1 MKILELR
8 FKNVGSLYGE
18 WVIDFTDPEY
28 VAGGI
33 FALTGP
39 TGAGKS
45 TILDAICLAL
55 YGATPR
61 LGKITR
67 SGNEI
72 MSRQTGECYAEVL
85 FESQAGRFRCHW
97 EQRRARKKAEGN
109 LQDQEHQIA
118 DADTGKP
125 IETKKSLVGWVI
137 EEKTGMD
144 FDRFTRSILLAQG
157 GFDTFLKADVEQK
170 SRILEQITG
179 TEIYSEISRRVHE
192 RQRDEREK
200 LNLLNAETS
209 GIVILEPEQEKE
221 IQDDLAAKQKQE
233 NELAEKSTETGK
245 AITWLTTIEDLKKEI
260 LSLTDEAAKLKTDT
274 EAFKPER
281 AKLEQA
287 VKAASLDGTYVS
299 VTSLRKQQTD
309 DQTSLKTD
317 EAALPELET
326 SANTQAEALKAAEQI
341 TLKSKEDLKTA
352 ALLIQKIRSLD
363 QKIAEQ
369 TKAVSE
375 GADACTRE
383 AAKIETEKQIR
394 VKEQEKR
401 TAAEKTLEAAELYL
415 KENAQDEWLI
425 SGLAGIEEQIGNL
438 LTKQQEI
445 TQKETDLKKADMAVA
460 DATKKL
466 EEASRQCSLKKQGL
480 ATAGKNLQQ
489 GKDALSQLLGDK
501 LLREYR
507 TEKETLL
514 REMAFIRKIE
524 ELEDHRF
531 KLEDGKPCPLCGST
545 EHPFAKGNVPVPDE
559 IEQKIESLTKL
570 IDKADEQEAAIK
582 KLEQAE
588 TTARN
593 NLNNSEKLETEA
605 ANNKKAA
612 EKTLTELKDALTKLR
627 TGFDELKLA
636 VSGKL
641 QPLGITEIPE
651 SEVEALLASLKSR
664 LKAWQKQAKL
674 KTDIEKQIADINSEV
689 KRLDAVIDTQVKA
702 LTEKQENLERLK
714 TELTEGTEERKQL
727 YGDKKPDEEEA
738 RLNKAITDAEKAEK
752 KSRDLNNELQQKLT
766 TAKSHIEALKKR
778 IEHRTP
784 ELEKAETDFSTAL
797 TPAGFADEKYFL
809 EARLPHEERESLS
822 SRAKELDN
830 AGTELKAKQKD
841 RETRLATEVTKKL
854 TDKTLE
860 ELEPQFKEYEE
871 SLKLLRDAIAGL
883 KHRLSENAAAKE
895 RIKEKQS
902 ATLAQKKECHR
913 WEKLHGLIGSADGK
927 KYRNFAQGLTFELMV
942 SHANRQ
948 LEKMTDRY
956 LLIRDEQQPL
966 ELNVMDNY
974 QAGEIRSTKNLSG
987 GESFIV
993 SLTLALGLSKMAS
1006 RKVRVDSLFLDE
1018 GFGTLDDES
1027 LETALETLSGLQQDG
1042 KLIGIISHVSA
1053 MKERISTQINI
1064 TPVSGGRSSLSGP
1077 GCTKIGVRAGG
1088 QSNG

>member
-8 FKNVGSLYGE
+8 FKNLNSLYGE
-18 WVIDFTDPEY
+18 WIIDFKDPEY
-28 VAGGI
+28 VSNGI

-61 LGKITR
+61 LGKITK

-85 FESQAGRFRCHW
+85 FESQAGRFRSHW

-118 DADTGKP
+118 DAITGKP
-125 IETKKSLVGWVI
+125 IETKKSLVGAVI

-157 GFDTFLKADVEQK
+157 GFDTFLKADVEEK
-170 SRILEQITG
+170 SKILEQITG

-200 LNLLNAETS
+200 LNILNAETS
-209 GIVILEPEQEKE
+209 GIVILEPDEEQE
-221 IQDDLAAKQKQE
+221 IQGDLEENQKQE
-233 NELAEKSTETGK
+233 TELACKSTETDK
-245 AITWLTTIEDLKKEI
+245 AITWLTTIDSLKKEI
-260 LSLTDEAAKLKTDT
+260 LSLTDEATKLKADI

-287 VKAASLDGTYVS
+287 VKAASLDGTYA
-299 VTSLRKQQTD
+299 TLAALRKQQAH
-309 DQTSLKTD
+309 DQSSLKTE
-317 EAALPELET
+317 EATLPELET
-326 SANTQAEALKAAEQI
+326 SANTQAETLKAAEI
-341 TLKSKEDLKTA
+341 LTLKVKEDLKA
-352 ALLIQKIRSLD
+352 ASPLIQKIRSLD

-369 TKAVSE
+369 AKTVSKDDE
-375 GADACTRE
+375 TCIKE
-383 AAKIETEKQIR
+383 AKKIEADKQVLLKEK
-394 VKEQEKR
+394 EKR
-401 TAAEKTLEAAELYL
+401 STAEKKLENTEQYL
-415 KENAQDEWLI
+415 KEHAQDEWLI
-425 SGLAGIEEQIGNL
+425 SGLAGIEEQFSSL
-438 LTKQQEI
+438 LAKQREI
-445 TQKETDLKKADMAVA
+445 TQKETDIKNADKAVVEAS
-460 DATKKL
+460 KKL
-466 EEASRQCSLKKQGL
+466 EATTKQCSLKKEELEAATQSHKQG
-480 ATAGKNLQQ
+480 N
-489 GKDALSQLLGDK
+489 DALSELLGDK

-507 TEKETLL
+507 TEKESLL
-514 REMAFIRKIE
+514 REIAFIKKIE
-524 ELEDHRF
+524 ELEDHRA
-531 KLEDGKPCPLCGST
+531 KLEDGKPCPLCGAT
-545 EHPFAKGNVPVPDE
+545 EHPFAEGNVPVPDE
-559 IEQKIESLTKL
+559 IEQKIESLSKL
-570 IDKADEQEAAIK
+570 ITKAEDQEAAIK

-588 TTARN
+588 TTARK
-593 NLNNSEKLETEA
+593 NLNDGEKLETNA
-605 ANNKKAA
+605 ANEKKAT
-612 EKTLTELKDALTKLR
+612 EKTLTVLKETLTKLR
-627 TGFDELKLA
+627 TSFEELKLA

-651 SEVEALLASLKSR
+651 SEVLTLLESLKAR
-664 LKAWQKQAKL
+664 LKAWQELSKQ
-674 KTDIEKQIADINSEV
+674 KTEIEKQIATIDSEI
-689 KRLDAVIDTQVKA
+689 KRLDAVIETQIKT

-714 TELTEGTEERKQL
+714 KELADGTEERKNL
-727 YGDKKPDEEEA
+727 YSDKKPDDEEG
-738 RLNKAITDAEKAEK
+738 RLNKGIADAEKAEK
-752 KSRDLNNELQQKLT
+752 KARDLNTEVQQKLT
-766 TAKSHIEALKKR
+766 TAKTHVESLKKR
-778 IEHRTP
+778 VELRAP
-784 ELEKAETDFSTAL
+784 ELKKAETDFWAAL
-797 TPAGFADEKYFL
+797 TTAGFADEKLFL
-809 EARLPHEERESLS
+809 EARLTSEERESLT

-830 AGTELKAKQKD
+830 AQTDLKARRKD
-841 RETRLATEVTKKL
+841 RETRLTTEITKKI
-854 TDKTLE
+854 TDKALE
-860 ELEPQFKEYEE
+860 ELEPQFKEYEG
-871 SLKLLRDAIAGL
+871 SLKELRDAIAAL
-883 KHRLSENAAAKE
+883 KHKLTENAAAKE

-902 ATLAQKKECHR
+902 AIEAQKKECHR

-956 LLIRDEQQPL
+956 LLIRDDKQPL
-966 ELNVMDNY
+966 ELNVVDNY

-1018 GFGTLDDES
+1018 GFGTLDDEA

-1053 MKERISTQINI
+1053 LKERISIQISI
-1064 TPVSGGRSSLSGP
+1064 HPLSGGRSMLTGP
-1077 GCTKIGVRAGG
+1077 GCRKV
-1088 QSNG
+1088 N

>member
-8 FKNVGSLYGE
+8 FKNLNSLYGE

-28 VAGGI
+28 VSNGI

-45 TILDAICLAL
+45 TLLDAICLAL

-61 LGKITR
+61 LGKITK

-85 FESQAGRFRCHW
+85 FESQAGLFRCHW

-118 DADTGKP
+118 DDTTGKP
-125 IETKKSLVGWVI
+125 IETKKSLVGRVI

-170 SRILEQITG
+170 SKILEQITG

-200 LNLLNAETS
+200 LNILNAETS

-221 IQDDLAAKQKQE
+221 IQDDLTAKQKQE
-233 NELAEKSTETGK
+233 TELAGKSTETGK
-245 AITWLTTIEDLKKEI
+245 AITWLTTIEGLQKEI
-260 LSLTDEAAKLKTDT
+260 LSLTDEAAKLKADT

-281 AKLEQA
+281 TKLEQA
-287 VKAASLDGTYVS
+287 IKAALLDGTYVS
-299 VTSLRKQQTD
+299 VTSLRKQQAE

-317 EAALPELET
+317 EAALPELES
-326 SANTQAEALKAAEQI
+326 SANTQSEALKAAEQL
-341 TLKSKEDLKTA
+341 TLKAKEELKTA
-352 ALLIQKIRSLD
+352 APLIQKIRSLD

-375 GADACTRE
+375 GADACTKE
-383 AAKIETEKQIR
+383 SGKIETDKKAR
-394 VKEQEKR
+394 VKEKEKR

-415 KENAQDEWLI
+415 KENARVEWLV
-425 SGLAGIEEQIGNL
+425 SGLAGVEEQFSNL
-438 LTKQQEI
+438 LTKQQEL
-445 TQKETDLKKADMAVA
+445 TQKETALKKADTAVT
-460 DATKKL
+460 DAAKKL
-466 EEASRQCSLKKQGL
+466 EAASKQCGVKKQEL
-480 ATAGKNLQQ
+480 ETAGKNLQQ
-489 GKDALSQLLGDK
+489 GQDALSQLLGDK

-524 ELEDHRF
+524 ELEDHRA
-531 KLEDGKPCPLCGST
+531 KLEDGKPCPLCGSND
-545 EHPFAKGNVPVPDE
+545 HPFAEGNVPVPDK

-588 TTARN
+588 TAARK
-593 NLNNSEKLETEA
+593 NLNDSEKLETETT
-605 ANNKKAA
+605 NDKKAA
-612 EKTLTELKDALTKLR
+612 EKTLAELKETLTKLR
-627 TGFDELKLA
+627 TSLDEIKLA

-641 QPLGITEIPE
+641 QPLGINEIPE
-651 SEVEALLASLKSR
+651 TEVESLLQSLRSR
-664 LKAWQKQAKL
+664 LKSWQEQVKQ
-674 KTDIEKQIADINSEV
+674 KTDIEKQIATIDSEV

-702 LTEKQENLERLK
+702 LAEKQEKLEQQKKDLAD
-714 TELTEGTEERKQL
+714 GTEERKKL
-727 YGDKKPDEEEA
+727 YGDKKPDDEEG
-738 RLNKAITDAEKAEK
+738 RLNKAIADFEEAEK
-752 KSRDLNNELQQKLT
+752 KARSLNTELQQKLT
-766 TAKSHIEALKKR
+766 TAKTHAESLKKR
-778 IEHRTP
+778 IEQRKP
-784 ELEKAETDFSTAL
+784 ELKKAEADFSTAL
-797 TPAGFADEKYFL
+797 TPEGFADEKAFL
-809 EARLPHEERESLS
+809 EARLSQENRESLS
-822 SRAKELDN
+822 ARAKELDD
-830 AGTELKAKQKD
+830 AETELKAKQKD
-841 RETRLATEVTKKL
+841 RETRLSTEIAKKV

-860 ELEPQFKEYEE
+860 ELQPQFKEFEE
-871 SLKLLRDAIAGL
+871 SLKTLRDSIAGI
-883 KHRLSENAAAKE
+883 KHKLNENTVAKE

-902 ATLAQKKECHR
+902 AIEAQKKECHR

-966 ELNVMDNY
+966 ELNVVDNY

-1018 GFGTLDDES
+1018 GFGTLDEEA

-1064 TPVSGGRSSLSGP
+1064 TPVSGGRSSISGP
-1077 GCTKIGVRAGG
+1077 GCIKVEE
-1088 QSNG
+1088 

>member
-1 MKILELR
+1 
-8 FKNVGSLYGE
+8 
-18 WVIDFTDPEY
+18 
-28 VAGGI
+28 
-33 FALTGP
+33 
-39 TGAGKS
+39 
-45 TILDAICLAL
+45 
-55 YGATPR
+55 
-61 LGKITR
+61 
-67 SGNEI
+67 

-85 FESQAGRFRCHW
+85 FESQAGRFLCHW

-125 IETKKSLVGWVI
+125 IETKKSLVGAVI

-157 GFDTFLKADVEQK
+157 GFDTFLKADAEQK

-200 LNLLNAETS
+200 LNILNAETS

-221 IQDDLAAKQKQE
+221 IQEDLAAKQKQE
-233 NELAEKSTETGK
+233 AEFAGKSTETGK

-281 AKLEQA
+281 FKLEQA
-287 VKAASLDGTYVS
+287 TKAASLDGTYATL
-299 VTSLRKQQTD
+299 TSLRKQQAD

-317 EAALPELET
+317 EAALPEIET
-326 SANTQAEALKAAEQI
+326 SANTQAENLKASEQF
-341 TLKSKEDLKTA
+341 TLKAKEELKTVA
-352 ALLIQKIRSLD
+352 PLIQKIRSLD

-375 GADACTRE
+375 GADACTKE
-383 AAKIETEKQIR
+383 AAKVETDKQTR
-394 VKEQEKR
+394 VKELEKR

-415 KENAQDEWLI
+415 KENARDEWLI
-425 SGLAGIEEQIGNL
+425 SGLAGVEEQFGNL
-438 LTKQQEI
+438 LAKQQET
-445 TQKETDLKKADMAVA
+445 TQKEADLKKADTAVA
-460 DATKKL
+460 DAAKKL
-466 EEASRQCSLKKQGL
+466 EEASKQCGLKKQEL
-480 ATAGKNLQQ
+480 DTAGKNLQQ
-489 GKDALSQLLGDK
+489 GKDALNQLLGDK

-514 REMAFIRKIE
+514 REMAFIKKIE
-524 ELEDHRF
+524 ELEDHRA

-545 EHPFAKGNVPVPDE
+545 EHPFAEGNVPVPDE

-570 IDKADEQEAAIK
+570 IDKADEQEATIK

-588 TTARN
+588 TSARKK
-593 NLNNSEKLETEA
+593 LNDSEKLETDA
-605 ANNKKAA
+605 ANDKKVA
-612 EKTLTELKDALTKLR
+612 EKTLTELKDVLTKLR
-627 TGFDELKLA
+627 TGFEEIKLA

-651 SEVEALLASLKSR
+651 VEVESLLESLKTR
-664 LKAWQKQAKL
+664 LKAWQEQVKQKAA
-674 KTDIEKQIADINSEV
+674 IEKQIADIDSEV
-689 KRLDAVIDTQVKA
+689 KRLDAVIDTQSKA
-702 LTEKQENLERLK
+702 LTEKQETLERLK
-714 TELTEGTEERKQL
+714 KELADGTEERKQL
-727 YGDKKPDEEEA
+727 YGDKKPHDEEG
-738 RLNKAITDAEKAEK
+738 RLNKTIADAEKAEK
-752 KSRDLNNELQQKLT
+752 KARDLNTELQQKLT
-766 TAKSHIEALKKR
+766 KAKTHIDSLKKR
-778 IEHRTP
+778 IEQRTP
-784 ELEKAETDFSTAL
+784 ELKKAETDFSAAL
-797 TPAGFADEKYFL
+797 IPAGFAEEKAFL
-809 EARLPHEERESLS
+809 EARLSQEDRESLS
-822 SRAKELDN
+822 SRAKELDD

-841 RETRLATEVTKKL
+841 RETRLATETAKKL
-854 TDKTLE
+854 TDKTLD
-860 ELEPQFKEYEE
+860 ELEPQFKEFEE
-871 SLKLLRDAIAGL
+871 SLKELRDAVAGL
-883 KHRLSENAAAKE
+883 KHKLSENAAAKE
-895 RIKEKQS
+895 RIKEKQT
-902 ATLAQKKECHR
+902 AIEAQKKECHR

-948 LEKMTDRY
+948 LGKMTDRY
-956 LLIRDEQQPL
+956 LLIRDEHQPL
-966 ELNVMDNY
+966 ELNVVDNY

-1018 GFGTLDDES
+1018 GFGTLDEEA
-1027 LETALETLSGLQQDG
+1027 LETSLDTLSGLQQDG

-1053 MKERISTQINI
+1053 LKERISTQINI
-1064 TPVSGGRSSLSGP
+1064 IPVSGGRSSLSGP
-1077 GCTKIGVRAGG
+1077 GCTKVVK
-1088 QSNG
+1088 SE

>member
-8 FKNVGSLYGE
+8 FKNLNSLYGE

-28 VAGGI
+28 VSNGI

-61 LGKITR
+61 LGKITK

-72 MSRQTGECYAEVL
+72 MSRQTGECYAEVH

-97 EQRRARKKAEGN
+97 DQRRARKKAEGN

-118 DADTGKP
+118 DDATGKP
-125 IETKKSLVGWVI
+125 IETKKSLVGAVI

-170 SRILEQITG
+170 SKILEQITG

-200 LNLLNAETS
+200 LNILNAETS

-221 IQDDLAAKQKQE
+221 IQDELAAKQKQE
-233 NELAEKSTETGK
+233 TELAGKSTETGK
-245 AITWLTTIEDLKKEI
+245 AITWLTNIENLKKEI
-260 LSLTDEAAKLKTDT
+260 LSLTDDAAKLKTDT

-287 VKAASLDGTYVS
+287 TKAASLDGTYATL
-299 VTSLRKQQTD
+299 TSLRKQQAD

-317 EAALPELET
+317 EATLPELES
-326 SANTQAEALKAAEQI
+326 SANTQTEALKAAEQL
-341 TLKSKEDLKTA
+341 TLKSKEELKTA
-352 ALLIQKIRSLD
+352 GPLIQKIRSLD
-363 QKIAEQ
+363 QKITEQ
-369 TKAVSE
+369 TKVVSE
-375 GADACTRE
+375 GADACTKE
-383 AAKIETEKQIR
+383 AGKIETNKQVR

-401 TAAEKTLEAAELYL
+401 ITAEKTLEAAELYL
-415 KENAQDEWLI
+415 NENARDEWLI
-425 SGLAGIEEQIGNL
+425 GGLAGVEEQLGNL

-445 TQKETDLKKADMAVA
+445 TQKETDVKKADTAVT
-460 DATKKL
+460 DVTKKL
-466 EEASRQCSLKKQGL
+466 DKASKQCGLKKQEL
-480 ATAGKNLQQ
+480 ETAGKNLQQ

-514 REMAFIRKIE
+514 REMAFIKKIE
-524 ELEDHRF
+524 ELEDHRA

-545 EHPFAKGNVPVPDE
+545 DHPFAEGNVPVPDE

-570 IDKADEQEAAIK
+570 IDKADEQETAIK
-582 KLEQAE
+582 KLEKVE
-588 TTARN
+588 TSARN
-593 NLNNSEKLETEA
+593 NLNNSQKLETEV
-605 ANNKKAA
+605 ANDKKAA
-612 EKTLTELKDALTKLR
+612 EKTLAELKDALTKLR
-627 TGFDELKLA
+627 TGFDELKLV

-641 QPLGITEIPE
+641 QPLGISEIPE
-651 SEVEALLASLKSR
+651 TEVEALLESLKSR
-664 LKAWQKQAKL
+664 LKAWQEQVKQKA
-674 KTDIEKQIADINSEV
+674 DIEKQIAAIDSEV

-702 LTEKQENLERLK
+702 LTEKQETLERLK
-714 TELTEGTEERKQL
+714 KELADGTEERKLL
-727 YGDKKPDEEEA
+727 YGDKKPDDEEG
-738 RLNKAITDAEKAEK
+738 RLNKAIADAEKAEK
-752 KSRDLNNELQQKLT
+752 KTRDLNTELQQKLT
-766 TAKSHIEALKKR
+766 TAKTHVESLKKR
-778 IEHRTP
+778 IEQRTP
-784 ELEKAETDFSTAL
+784 ELQKAETDFSAAL
-797 TPAGFADEKYFL
+797 IPAGFADEKAFL
-809 EARLPHEERESLS
+809 EARLSQEDRESLS
-822 SRAKELDN
+822 SRAKELDD

-841 RETRLATEVTKKL
+841 RETRLATEIAKKL
-854 TDKTLE
+854 TNKTLE
-860 ELEPQFKEYEE
+860 ELEPQFKEFEE
-871 SLKLLRDAIAGL
+871 SLKELRDAVAGL
-883 KHRLSENAAAKE
+883 KHKLSENRAAKE

-902 ATLAQKKECHR
+902 AIEAQKKECHR

-956 LLIRDEQQPL
+956 LLIRDDQQPL
-966 ELNVMDNY
+966 ELNVVDNY

-1018 GFGTLDDES
+1018 GFGTLDEEA

-1053 MKERISTQINI
+1053 LKERISTQINI

-1077 GCTKIGVRAGG
+1077 GCTKVVK
-1088 QSNG
+1088 SE